1 MEANMKACFTILLV
15 LAGALTARAPSL
27 AAENPLPVASNY
39 QGDGGVVRI
48 ANQGAGTNA
57 FAVFTMQKFKL
68 DKKYGFELQVIP
80 VGNSQAAMTAVQSG
94 GAEVAVADLMM
105 LASLR
110 HAGVKIM
117 AVVPMFKWG
126 DHIIVPANS
135 PIHNLG
141 DLRGKKVGT
150 DTRNDTTWYVI
161 RAAAMKAY
169 NLDLEKDASVQE
181 GGVGL
186 LRGLIE
192 QGHLDATF
200 MYNNITPAMTV
211 TGKFRVLYQMRDLM
225 APLGLDG
232 DVPFLF
238 HGASEDYAAAHPANV
253 RAYLAAY
260 REAISI
266 LNVNDDVWMEAGRGQ
281 KMADASIPPLR
292 DEMRADLMSK
302 FEPTTETAIRN
313 MFDVLLATAGPKVL
327 GMSKLPD
334 VFMTLQY
341 Q

>member
-1 MEANMKACFTILLV
+1 MKSCFVAAFV
-15 LAGALTARAPSL
+15 LAAAL
-27 AAENPLPVASNY
+27 AAAVPSMAGENAADY
-39 QGDGGVVRI
+39 QGDGGVLRLTNN
-48 ANQGAGTNA
+48 AGGTNA
-57 FAVFTMQKFKL
+57 FAVYTMQKFKL
-68 DKKYGFELQVIP
+68 DKKYGFELQTIP
-80 VGNSQAAMTAVQSG
+80 VGTSQAAMTALQSG
-94 GAEVAVADLMM
+94 GADVVIADLMI

-110 HAGVKIM
+110 HAGVKMI
-117 AVVPMFKWG
+117 AIVPMFKWG
-126 DHIIVPANS
+126 DHVLVPTDS

-141 DLRGKKVGT
+141 DFKGRKIGT
-150 DTRNDTTWYVI
+150 DTRNDTTWFVI
-161 RAAAMKAY
+161 KAAAMKGY
-169 NLDLEKDASVQE
+169 NLDLEKDATVQE

-211 TGKFRVLYQMRDLM
+211 TGKFRVLYQMRDLL
-225 APLGLDG
+225 AQLGLDG

-238 HGASEDYAAAHPANV
+238 HAVAEDYAAAHPANI

-260 REAISI
+260 REAVQI
-266 LNVNDDVWMEAGRGQ
+266 LNVNDDIWMEVGRAQ
-281 KMADASIPPLR
+281 KMADAAIPPLR

-302 FEPTTETAIRN
+302 FEPTTEAAIRS
-313 MFDVLLATAGPKVL
+313 MFDILLATAGPKVL

>member
-1 MEANMKACFTILLV
+1 MEVTMKAFFTALLAF
-15 LAGALTARAPSL
+15 AGALAAAAPSI
-27 AAENPLPVASNY
+27 AADDPAVAKF
-39 QGDGGVVRI
+39 QGDGGVLRLT
-48 ANQGAGTNA
+48 NQGAGTNA
-57 FAVFTMQKFKL
+57 FAVFAMQKFKL
-68 DKKYGFELQVIP
+68 DKKYGFEMQIIP
-80 VGNSQAAMTAVQSG
+80 AGNSQAAMTAVQSG
-94 GAEVAVADLMM
+94 GADVVVADLMM

-110 HAGVKIM
+110 NAGGKII
-117 AVVPMFKWG
+117 AIVPMFKWG
-126 DHIIVPANS
+126 DHIVVPTNS

-150 DTRNDTTWYVI
+150 DTRNDTTWFVI
-161 RAAAMKAY
+161 RAAAKKTY
-169 NLDLEKDASVQE
+169 NLDLEKDADVQE

-192 QGHLDATF
+192 QGKLDATF

-211 TGKFRVLYQMRDLM
+211 TGKFRVLYQMRDLLSQ
-225 APLGLDG
+225 LGLDG

-238 HGASEDYAAAHPANV
+238 HAAAESYTAAHPANV

-260 REAISI
+260 REAVAI
-266 LNVNDDVWMEAGRGQ
+266 LNVNDEVWIEAGHVQ
-281 KMADASIPPLR
+281 KMADAAIPPLR

-302 FEPTTETAIRN
+302 FEPHTEADIRN
-313 MFDVLLATAGPKVL
+313 MFDILLATAGPKVL

>member
-1 MEANMKACFTILLV
+1 MKSLLAAVMAFV
-15 LAGALTARAPSL
+15 LAVMAAAPSI
-27 AAENPLPVASNY
+27 AAENAPAANY
-39 QGDGGVVRI
+39 QGDGGVVRLT
-48 ANQGAGTNA
+48 NLGAGTNA
-57 FAVFTMQKFKL
+57 FAVYTMQKFKL
-68 DKKYGFELQVIP
+68 DKKYGFELQTIP
-80 VGNSQAAMTAVQSG
+80 VGNSPASMTALQSG
-94 GAEVAVADLMM
+94 GADVVVADLMI
-105 LASLR
+105 LASMR
-110 HAGVKIM
+110 HAGAKII

-126 DHIIVPANS
+126 DHIIVPTDS

-141 DLRGKKVGT
+141 DLKGKKVGT

-192 QGHLDATF
+192 QGRLDATF

-238 HGASEDYAAAHPANV
+238 HAASEDFAAAHPANM

-260 REAISI
+260 REAVQI
-266 LNVNDDVWMEAGRGQ
+266 LNVNDEIWMEAGRLQ

-302 FEPTTETAIRN
+302 FEPTTEAAIRN

>member
-1 MEANMKACFTILLV
+1 
-15 LAGALTARAPSL
+15 
-27 AAENPLPVASNY
+27 
-39 QGDGGVVRI
+39 
-48 ANQGAGTNA
+48 
-57 FAVFTMQKFKL
+57 
-68 DKKYGFELQVIP
+68 
-80 VGNSQAAMTAVQSG
+80 
-94 GAEVAVADLMM
+94 
-105 LASLR
+105 
-110 HAGVKIM
+110 
-117 AVVPMFKWG
+117 VPT
-126 DHIIVPANS
+126 DS

-141 DLRGKKVGT
+141 DLKGKKVGT
-150 DTRNDTTWYVI
+150 DTRNDTTWFVI
-161 RAAAMKAY
+161 RAAAMKMY
-169 NLDLEKDASVQE
+169 NLDIEKEASVQE

-192 QGHLDATF
+192 QGKLDATF

-238 HGASEDYAAAHPANV
+238 HAASETYAAAHPANM

-260 REAISI
+260 REAIQI
-266 LNVNDDVWMEAGRGQ
+266 LNINDEVWMEEGRVQ
-281 KMADASIPPLR
+281 KMADAAIPPLR

-302 FEPTTETAIRN
+302 FEPDTEASIRK
-313 MFDVLLATAGPKVL
+313 MFDVLLVTAGPKVL

-334 VFMTLQY
+334 VFMTTQY